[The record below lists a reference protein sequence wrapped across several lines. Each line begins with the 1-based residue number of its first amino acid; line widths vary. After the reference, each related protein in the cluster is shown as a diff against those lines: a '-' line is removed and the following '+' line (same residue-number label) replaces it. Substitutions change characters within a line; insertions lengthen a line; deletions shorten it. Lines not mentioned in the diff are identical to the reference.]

1 RSDGGAP
8 MTESLCDRVA
18 ERVALGEPLAEL
30 SEHAS
35 DCASCQGL
43 VAVTD
48 KLGATHHA
56 VDPGLGFSA
65 RMTVGAQHL
74 LGVRRRRRFAAGLAA
89 TVATGM
95 FGVFIVA
102 RSPDAPGPVDT
113 RTKVAQPTPDTE
125 TRNTPWDTPAELGDA
140 DLAALV
146 DLADTERS
154 VHLSARWGHIKKP
167 LAPYKKLLK
176 GGEP

>member
-1 RSDGGAP
+1 
-8 MTESLCDRVA
+8 MTESLCEEVA
-18 ERVALGEPLAEL
+18 ERVALGEALAEL
-30 SEHAS
+30 SEHVS
-35 DCASCQGL
+35 SCESCQGL
-43 VAVTD
+43 VAVSN
-48 KLGATHHA
+48 KLGAAHHA

-95 FGVFIVA
+95 FGVFVVA
-102 RSPDAPGPVDT
+102 RSPESTAPAPTDPTTARPMPPTDQDRNQDRNKDA
-113 RTKVAQPTPDTE
+113 AE
-125 TRNTPWDTPAELGDA
+125 EPADA

-154 VHLSARWGHIKKP
+154 SHLSAHWGHIKKP
-167 LAPYKKLLK
+167 LSPYKKLLK
-176 GGEP
+176 GVVP